1 MFKEELKEV
10 HSEFVALLD
19 FLCEQEEIRIDTFN
33 IGRQGFE
40 IRDRHD
46 REGTVSVAALLLAS
60 GHGAG
65 LCRHFTKHCAVEST
79 SIASSVQLFC
89 ARALATLPWCSV
101 VEISN

>member
-40 IRDRHD
+40 TGSCCLRRD
-46 REGTVSVAALLLAS
+46 TVPGCVATLQN
-60 GHGAG
+60 
-65 LCRHFTKHCAVEST
+65 T
-79 SIASSVQLFC
+79 VQS
-89 ARALATLPWCSV
+89 RALS
-101 VEISN
+101 

>member
-40 IRDRHD
+40 IDA
-46 REGTVSVAALLLAS
+46 TAS
-60 GHGAG
+60 G
-65 LCRHFTKHCAVEST
+65 
-79 SIASSVQLFC
+79 Q
-89 ARALATLPWCSV
+89 
-101 VEISN
+101 